1 MTLCRQAA
9 EPALRA
15 VACGAVSIYAVHQY
29 IMTNPITPLYK
40 KRIAAR
46 FDKSAKSYD
55 LGAAVQL
62 EIVQRLASIIK
73 DDIGLGQLWCDIG
86 SATGALIDD
95 LTPLPDRTNFI
106 CLDIAFSPLR
116 CAVLRG
122 DGVFAING
130 DIEFPPIRPMS
141 LDGAVAASMLQWVS
155 SPHTTLCK
163 VSDLLKS
170 DGVLYFAVFVEDSFK
185 EINTLRSNRGLPPS
199 VWLPSEK
206 ELFSVFESAGFHI
219 LKESVQSFNK
229 TLQFNDAISALKSL
243 SNIGATAVAGK
254 LLNRK
259 ELDEL
264 CGDYT
269 SMFSV
274 DGKVSLTY
282 SSIIGMARKCRESS

>member
-1 MTLCRQAA
+1 
-9 EPALRA
+9 
-15 VACGAVSIYAVHQY
+15 
-29 IMTNPITPLYK
+29 MTNPITPLYK